1 MIVRLFVDLLEGKIS
16 MYFDGVGMG
25 VPPPW
30 RFLLSVV
37 LRLKEIR
44 MILYDVAV
52 ALVQYNFTLNERMW
66 CDILLQCHNII
77 M

>member
-44 MILYDVAV
+44 MMFLSSVAQ
-52 ALVQYNFTLNERMW
+52 APKERGGKVQVQEGRKEQL
-66 CDILLQCHNII
+66 
-77 M
+77 